1 MWLGPATADAEV
13 GVILQGSRGSHVMF
27 KRILIATDGS
37 RMSRKAIVSG
47 VALAKSLGASVV
59 GIHSL
64 PPISRSHIYGDSIV
78 TLPEEAY
85 AKLEQDA
92 AAVARKRLAQIGSE
106 ADKAGVPF
114 KAIQVQNESPA
125 EAILTTARKEKC
137 DVIVMASHG
146 RKGIARVLL
155 GSETNT
161 VVTHSPIPVLVV
173 R

>member
-1 MWLGPATADAEV
+1 
-13 GVILQGSRGSHVMF
+13 MF

-37 RMSRKAIVSG
+37 RMSRKAIATG
-47 VALAKSLGASVV
+47 VALAESLGASVV

-78 TLPEEAY
+78 TLPQEMY
-85 AKLEQDA
+85 AKLDEDA
-92 AAVARKRLAQIGSE
+92 AAVASKRLAQIASAAE
-106 ADKAGVPF
+106 KAGVPF

-125 EAILTTARKEKC
+125 EAILATARKEKC

-146 RKGIARVLL
+146 RKGISRVLL

>member
-1 MWLGPATADAEV
+1 
-13 GVILQGSRGSHVMF
+13 MF

-37 RMSRKAIVSG
+37 RMSRKAITTG
-47 VALAKSLGASVV
+47 VALAESLGASVV

-64 PPISRSHIYGDSIV
+64 PPLSRSHIYGDSVV
-78 TLPEEAY
+78 TLPQEAY
-85 AKLEQDA
+85 AKIEADA
-92 AAVARKRLAQIGSE
+92 AAVAVKRLAQIGTA

-114 KAIQVQNESPA
+114 KAVQVQNESPA
-125 EAILTTARKEKC
+125 EAILAMARKEKC

-146 RKGIARVLL
+146 RRGIARVLL